1 MALTPERLAQIEKLH
16 LHAER
21 IGAAWFP
28 EVWFSPHDERRLHLA
43 AAVASLRA
51 AADII
56 TQQTEEL
63 AAVIAERDKLASG
76 LRAEMSYVGADLIA
90 ASWEEKYKA
99 AQARAD
105 RFEQQLATLAT
116 ALRALPATV
125 SARTTQEPS
134 YMLLA
139 DVERVLCSFAPIR
152 PAPVAIT

>member
-43 AAVASLRA
+43 AAVASLRE

-63 AAVIAERDKLASG
+63 G
-76 LRAEMSYVGADLIA
+76 
-90 ASWEEKYKA
+90 
-99 AQARAD
+99 
-105 RFEQQLATLAT
+105 
-116 ALRALPATV
+116 
-125 SARTTQEPS
+125 
-134 YMLLA
+134 MLNA
-139 DVERVLCSFAPIR
+139 KSE
-152 PAPVAIT
+152 